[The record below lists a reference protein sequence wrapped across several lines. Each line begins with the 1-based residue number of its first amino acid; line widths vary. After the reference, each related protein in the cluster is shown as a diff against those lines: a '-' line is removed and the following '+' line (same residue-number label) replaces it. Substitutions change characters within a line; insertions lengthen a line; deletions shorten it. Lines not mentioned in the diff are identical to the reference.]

1 MQSDTTLPPGIT
13 PINLWDRG
21 GLTWVELGKRVWKE
35 IQEDEVLGRGAQLA
49 YYFLLALFPSILFL
63 TALMGLFPINTSTS
77 TLMQYLETVLPTDA
91 LGIIQRFLD
100 NVVKGSGSDLLS
112 LGILGALWAS
122 SSGITAMMDALNV
135 AYDVRESRPFW
146 KARLTGILLTV
157 GLAGFIILSLA
168 LVLYGGLIAEWIAQF
183 MGLGSLF
190 TTAWVIVQWPAVF
203 AMMLLAMG
211 LIYYVCPNVEQQW
224 RWVTPGAV
232 FAVVM
237 WLLVSLAFKYYVTNF
252 GNYNAAYGSIGGVI
266 VLMLW
271 LYISGIV
278 ILLGGEINSEIEAA
292 ARRHIQSRATPEP
305 SS

>member
-1 MQSDTTLPPGIT
+1 MQSETLPPGIT
-13 PINLWDRG
+13 PINLWERG
-21 GLTWVELGKRVWKE
+21 GLTWVELGKRVWNE

-122 SSGITAMMDALNV
+122 SSGVTAIMDALNV
-135 AYDVRESRPFW
+135 AYDVKESRPFW

-168 LVLYGGLIAEWIAQF
+168 LILYGGHIAEWIAQF
-183 MGLGSLF
+183 MGMGSFF
-190 TTAWVIVQWPAVF
+190 TAAWLIVQWPAVF
-203 AMMLLAMG
+203 AMMLFAMG
-211 LIYYVCPNVEQQW
+211 IIYYVCPNVEQQW
-224 RWVTPGAV
+224 RWVTPGAL
-232 FAVVM
+232 FAVVV

-292 ARRHIQSRATPEP
+292 ARRHTQPTATP
-305 SS
+305 SRS